1 MCPGRANLDC
11 PDWLAQSAAQLTEF
25 TLEATGLFEFK
36 ASRIYNSLKQPRR
49 QEPGSGGKESAE
61 ATIRML
67 AGYRVFA
74 DRPGADRSKEVRAE
88 PLAAQ
93 VQGGNVFLHAGT
105 WQRDLLDAEGSRSLS
120 LLAIPASKGRSRLSC
135 QKCSRP

>member
-1 MCPGRANLDC
+1 
-11 PDWLAQSAAQLTEF
+11 
-25 TLEATGLFEFK
+25 
-36 ASRIYNSLKQPRR
+36 
-49 QEPGSGGKESAE
+49 
-61 ATIRML
+61 ML

-105 WQRDLLDAEGSRSLS
+105 WQRDLLDEIESLAERQLQGPGRR
-120 LLAIPASKGRSRLSC
+120 LLGRVQSSHLRA
-135 QKCSRP
+135 

>member
-1 MCPGRANLDC
+1 MRYWDKAGTADGGAYTAGVLMHKMIDGTFVIEHVARGQWSALEREGQIKSGRA
-11 PDWLAQSAAQLTEF
+11 AIAQLSPGSYEVGV
-25 TLEATGLFEFK
+25 E
-36 ASRIYNSLKQPRR
+36 

-74 DRPGADRSKEVRAE
+74 DRPGADRSKEVRAD

-93 VQGGNVFLHAGT
+93 VQGGNVFLA
-105 WQRDLLDAEGSRSLS
+105 RRR
-120 LLAIPASKGRSRLSC
+120 LAA
-135 QKCSRP
+135 

>member
-1 MCPGRANLDC
+1 
-11 PDWLAQSAAQLTEF
+11 
-25 TLEATGLFEFK
+25 
-36 ASRIYNSLKQPRR
+36 
-49 QEPGSGGKESAE
+49 
-61 ATIRML
+61 ML

-105 WQRDLLDAEGSRSLS
+105 WQRDLLAEMEAWPNGKYKDQVDACSGAFNRLIAGPSYDLS
-120 LLAIPASKGRSRLSC
+120 APGLYE
-135 QKCSRP
+135 